1 MNLIA
6 FPSVSTFTFTLISK
20 VLSRL
25 KMHMQCQVTLCCTC
39 GYLLPKNRRE
49 HLEYDGCWK
58 RLALRRVSG
67 VLQIYSDSASRP
79 IDTRRGSNSSACTLY
94 WRHSVALHCLFHL
107 VSASAGGGVHLTWI
121 CPAPTATFC
130 FRTSQ
135 SSGWACTHSAPHD

>member
-39 GYLLPKNRRE
+39 GYLLPKKDENTWNMTAAGSDWPYAEFQVCCRF
-49 HLEYDGCWK
+49 
-58 RLALRRVSG
+58 
-67 VLQIYSDSASRP
+67 SDSASRP
-79 IDTRRGSNSSACTLY
+79 IGTRRGSNSSACTLY

-107 VSASAGGGVHLTWI
+107 VSASAGRGVHLTWI
-121 CPAPTATFC
+121 SPAPTATFC

-135 SSGWACTHSAPHD
+135 SSGWACTHSAPHG